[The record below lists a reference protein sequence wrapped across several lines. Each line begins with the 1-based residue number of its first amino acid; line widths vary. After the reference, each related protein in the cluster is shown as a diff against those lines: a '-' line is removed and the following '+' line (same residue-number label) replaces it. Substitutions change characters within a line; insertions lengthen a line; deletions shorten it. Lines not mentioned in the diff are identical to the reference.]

1 MSSLKDAADAQP
13 IRTVVVGYG
22 LSGRVFHSPFIEADH
37 NFELTAIVT
46 GNDERAAL
54 AARQHPSARICRD
67 FGELN
72 ALDEVID
79 LVVLA
84 GPPDSHRDLALAA
97 LARGSAV
104 IVDKPFV
111 PSVKDARLIQDAA
124 GKAGRPVMVFQN
136 RRWDGDFL
144 TVRSL
149 IEDGRLGDVFH
160 FESAFEHWAP
170 EATSGWKDQL
180 SASKGGGVA
189 WDLGSHLV
197 DQAIQLFGPAASI
210 GARLRTVRRGGGNDD
225 HSEIHLEHDSG
236 VVSRLLMTRVS
247 HPTAPRFRV
256 LGSRGSFV
264 SYGLDPQE
272 PALDAGARPTDDGFG
287 DVSPEDYGTLIDQTA
302 TGAVSTR
309 IPTLTGDY
317 SEFYRRASAAI
328 RGTGPEP
335 VPLEQALEVVAVL
348 ETAVAAAVST
358 TSS

>member
-149 IEDGRLGDVFH
+149 IISREYFIY
-160 FESAFEHWAP
+160 FPP
-170 EATSGWKDQL
+170 ER
-180 SASKGGGVA
+180 
-189 WDLGSHLV
+189 
-197 DQAIQLFGPAASI
+197 FGFDFS
-210 GARLRTVRRGGGNDD
+210 
-225 HSEIHLEHDSG
+225 
-236 VVSRLLMTRVS
+236 
-247 HPTAPRFRV
+247 
-256 LGSRGSFV
+256 
-264 SYGLDPQE
+264 
-272 PALDAGARPTDDGFG
+272 
-287 DVSPEDYGTLIDQTA
+287 
-302 TGAVSTR
+302 
-309 IPTLTGDY
+309 
-317 SEFYRRASAAI
+317 
-328 RGTGPEP
+328 
-335 VPLEQALEVVAVL
+335 VP
-348 ETAVAAAVST
+348 VAAD
-358 TSS
+358 